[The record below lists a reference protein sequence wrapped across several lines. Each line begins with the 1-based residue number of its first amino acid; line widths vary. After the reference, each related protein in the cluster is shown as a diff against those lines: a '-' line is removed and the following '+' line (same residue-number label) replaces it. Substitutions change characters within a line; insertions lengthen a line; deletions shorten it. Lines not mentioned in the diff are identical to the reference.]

1 MDYIFAYYCAPALAG
16 IKSANIV
23 SCDKLKIRDAE
34 EKIARLNLQLNK
46 KDIFFEI
53 LWRCSKSILVM
64 VYRKRV
70 LEKKLGE
77 EKIYRFLRT
86 FGYPER
92 VTSEGYIEFLKSRMK
107 NQEFPHEIGAFLGYP
122 LHDIQG
128 FLYHKDFGCILCG
141 EWKVYKDAE
150 RAEKLFDRFAACRR
164 AVTDRVMRGY
174 TLAQIFCAV

>member
-1 MDYIFAYYCAPALAG
+1 MDYFFAYYCAPALAG

-23 SCDKLKIRDAE
+23 SCDKLKIKGAE
-34 EKIARLNLQLNK
+34 GKIARLNEQLNK
-46 KDIFFEI
+46 KDIFFET
-53 LWRCSKSILVM
+53 LMRCKKSILVM
-64 VYRKRV
+64 VYRKAV
-70 LEKKLGE
+70 LEKTLRE

-92 VTSEGYIEFLKSRMK
+92 VTTEEYIKFLKSRMT

-128 FLYHKDFGCILCG
+128 FLYHKNQGCLLCG
-141 EWKVYKDAE
+141 EWKVYRDAE
-150 RAEKLFDRFAACRR
+150 KAKKLFDRFAACRK
-164 AVTDRVMRGY
+164 AVSSRVRRGY

>member
-1 MDYIFAYYCAPALAG
+1 MAYRRA
-16 IKSANIV
+16 
-23 SCDKLKIRDAE
+23 
-34 EKIARLNLQLNK
+34 
-46 KDIFFEI
+46 
-53 LWRCSKSILVM
+53 
-64 VYRKRV
+64 V
-70 LEKKLGE
+70 LEKTLCE

-92 VTSEGYIEFLKSRMK
+92 VTLDGYIEFLKSRMK

-128 FLYHKDFGCILCG
+128 FLYHKNYGCLLCG

-150 RAEKLFDRFAACRR
+150 RAKKLFERFAACRN
-164 AVTDRVMRGY
+164 AVVNMVKRGY

>member
-1 MDYIFAYYCAPALAG
+1 MENIIAYYCAPALAG

-23 SCDKLKIRDAE
+23 SCDKLKIKDAE
-34 EKIARLNLQLNK
+34 VKIALLNQQLNK

-53 LWRCSKSILVM
+53 LWQCKKSILVM
-64 VYRKRV
+64 AYRKAV
-70 LEKKLGE
+70 LEKTLCE

-92 VTSEGYIEFLKSRMK
+92 VTLDEYIEFLKSRMK

-128 FLYHKDFGCILCG
+128 FLYHKDYGCLLCG

-150 RAEKLFDRFAACRR
+150 RAKKLFDRFAACRN
-164 AVTDRVMRGY
+164 AVVDRVRQGY
-174 TLAQIFCAV
+174 TLEQIFCAV